1 MLQKLLCDIIQVNI
15 INEII
20 ILKWIITNN
29 LVNTCTLANVYQR
42 ELSQS
47 ILFPVDISSKSKIK
61 SPEQFVNFV
70 QS

>member
-29 LVNTCTLANVYQR
+29 LVNTCTLANVYQH